1 MEPSSIVIDDF
12 LSTENFNKL
21 NELIVDNSS
30 FPWYYQNSVS
40 YKGYH
45 ETHYQFVHSF
55 YKHPSW
61 KSNFGDFLLPCL
73 DQLGVQALLRIKAN
87 LLVKTESHIEH
98 GFHID
103 HSNCKTPYKTAILYL
118 NTNNGYTLF
127 EDGTKV
133 KSEANRML
141 VFDGSMMHTG
151 ATCTD
156 KKVRIV
162 INFNFFI

>member
-21 NELIVDNSS
+21 NETIVENSD
-30 FPWYYQNSVS
+30 FPWYYQNSVV
-40 YKGYH
+40 YKGDH
-45 ETHYQFVHSF
+45 ETHYQFTHVF
-55 YKHPSW
+55 YKHLSW
-61 KSNFGDFLLPCL
+61 KSNFGDLLLPCL
-73 DQLGVQALLRIKAN
+73 DQLGARALLRIKAN
-87 LLVKTESHIEH
+87 LYVKTESHVEH
-98 GFHID
+98 DFHVD
-103 HSNCKTPYKTAILYL
+103 CSYCKSPYKTAILYL

-141 VFDGSMMHTG
+141 VFDGPMRHTS

-156 KKVRIV
+156 EKIRVV
-162 INFNFFI
+162 INFNFYI